1 MIDLNRHYAERLDRD
16 DELAPLRE
24 QFVIADED
32 QLYMDGN
39 SLGRLPRKA
48 ASRALALIDHEW
60 GEELIGGWNGGWY
73 EAPLRVGDTIG
84 SLIGAAAGQVAVTD
98 STSVNLY
105 KLVIAALR
113 LRPGRHRIVTDT
125 LNFPS
130 DYYII
135 QSAIDLLSAGHD
147 LVRAASR
154 DGGVTPDL
162 DELVRSI
169 DSDTALIVLSHV
181 AFRSGYLYDMQRIT
195 QAAHAE
201 GALVIW
207 DLSHSV
213 GAVPIALDGCEAD
226 FAVGCTYK
234 YLNGGPGAPAFLY
247 VHRTLQEAAASP
259 IWGWFGRE
267 APFSFDPN
275 YAPAT
280 GIARFLA
287 GTPPILSL
295 LTMEAALEP
304 TVHAGIA
311 AIRRKS
317 VSQTEYL
324 IALIDTLLVPLGFE
338 LASPRNPA
346 QRGSHVSVNHPEG
359 YRIARALTAE
369 LNVIPD
375 FREPNIIRFGCA
387 PLYTKYVDIW
397 ETVQRTRQVIVD
409 RLFETYSAT
418 RHGVT

>member
-1 MIDLNRHYAERLDRD
+1 MIELSRDYAERLDRD

-32 QLYMDGN
+32 LLYMDGN
-39 SLGRLPRKA
+39 SLGRLPRNAAAKA
-48 ASRALALIDHEW
+48 QRLVEHEW
-60 GEELIGGWNGGWY
+60 GETLIGGWNRGWY

-135 QSAIDLLSAGHD
+135 QGAIDLLSAGHD
-147 LVRAASR
+147 LVRAGSR
-154 DGGVTPDL
+154 DGGVTADV

-181 AFRSGYLYDMQRIT
+181 AFRSGYLYDVQRIT

-201 GALVIW
+201 GALIIW

-213 GAVPIALDGCEAD
+213 GALPIELDGCKAD

-247 VHRTLQEAAASP
+247 VNRALQETAASP

-267 APFSFDPN
+267 TPFAFDPD
-275 YAPAT
+275 YAPAR
-280 GIARFLA
+280 GIVRFLA

-304 TVHAGIA
+304 TVGAGIA

-324 IALIDTLLVPLGFE
+324 IALIDLLLSPLGFE

-346 QRGSHVSVNHPEG
+346 QRGSHVSVRHNEC
-359 YRIARALTAE
+359 YRIAQALTAE

-375 FREPNIIRFGCA
+375 FREPDIIRFGCA
-387 PLYTKYVDIW
+387 PLYTTYVDIW
-397 ETVQRTRQVIVD
+397 ETVQRTRRVIAD

>member
-24 QFVIADED
+24 QFVIADEEL
-32 QLYMDGN
+32 LYMDGN

-169 DSDTALIVLSHV
+169 DSDTALIVLS
-181 AFRSGYLYDMQRIT
+181 
-195 QAAHAE
+195 
-201 GALVIW
+201 
-207 DLSHSV
+207 
-213 GAVPIALDGCEAD
+213 
-226 FAVGCTYK
+226 
-234 YLNGGPGAPAFLY
+234 
-247 VHRTLQEAAASP
+247 
-259 IWGWFGRE
+259 
-267 APFSFDPN
+267 
-275 YAPAT
+275 
-280 GIARFLA
+280 
-287 GTPPILSL
+287 
-295 LTMEAALEP
+295 
-304 TVHAGIA
+304 
-311 AIRRKS
+311 
-317 VSQTEYL
+317 
-324 IALIDTLLVPLGFE
+324 
-338 LASPRNPA
+338 
-346 QRGSHVSVNHPEG
+346 
-359 YRIARALTAE
+359 
-369 LNVIPD
+369 
-375 FREPNIIRFGCA
+375 
-387 PLYTKYVDIW
+387 
-397 ETVQRTRQVIVD
+397 
-409 RLFETYSAT
+409 
-418 RHGVT
+418 